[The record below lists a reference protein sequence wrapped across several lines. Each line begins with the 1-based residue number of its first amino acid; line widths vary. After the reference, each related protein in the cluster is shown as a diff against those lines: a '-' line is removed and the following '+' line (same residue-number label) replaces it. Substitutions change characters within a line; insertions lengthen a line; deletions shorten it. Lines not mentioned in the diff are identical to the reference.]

1 MNDRAGDIAM
11 EEPLIT
17 LTEQYPTTLK
27 YQPRRDE
34 DWRVVED
41 ELAYAERMRSGPLAS
56 WPHEVLVEWLHRHAN
71 DMEVYCFLGFER
83 LRFERVTWPA
93 DRIPGAAAFRDETFC
108 RNFQNVEERAAYNR
122 HDWLAHYMLR
132 EGTWNTPIVLLD
144 STTVAHAA
152 HSARLKT
159 PFHLLEGH
167 RRLAFL
173 EGLRRLGKARPKH
186 IIWLARHGA

>member
-1 MNDRAGDIAM
+1 MPGHGDIVM
-11 EEPLIT
+11 KEPLLT
-17 LTEQYPTTLK
+17 LAELYPTTLK

-41 ELAYAERMRSGPLAS
+41 ALPYAKRMCSGPLAN
-56 WPHEVLVEWLHRHAN
+56 WPQEVLVEWLHRHAN
-71 DMEVYCFLGFER
+71 NMEDYAFLGFER
-83 LRFERVTWPA
+83 LRFERVIWPT
-93 DRIPGAAAFRDETFC
+93 DCIPGAAAFRDERFC
-108 RNFQNVEERAAYNR
+108 GNFQNVEERAAYSR

-144 STTVAHAA
+144 SRTVADAA
-152 HSARLKT
+152 RGAWLKK

-173 EGLRRLGKARPKH
+173 QGLRRLGKARSEH
-186 IIWLARHGA
+186 VIWLVRHGG